1 MSMVAITT
9 EASVSEPRPK
19 LVVTVYNLLKQL
31 IFTVLTAGI
40 TGVGLTIQFFMIYVF
55 AMPYARRHAFRA
67 FWITHLTYPLFYIQ
81 TILHGA
87 GRLIQPPF
95 FYYFFLGPLLL
106 FVADQLISV
115 SRRKIEITVIKA
127 ELLPSGELYSNH

>member
-1 MSMVAITT
+1 MF
-9 EASVSEPRPK
+9 EG
-19 LVVTVYNLLKQL
+19 L
-31 IFTVLTAGI
+31 

-67 FWITHLTYPLFYIQ
+67 FWFTHLSYPIFFIQ
-81 TILHGA
+81 MILHGA

-106 FVADQLISV
+106 FAADQLVSI
-115 SRRKIEITVIKA
+115 SRRKVEITVVKA
-127 ELLPSGELYSNH
+127 ELLPSGQYLSTTGR